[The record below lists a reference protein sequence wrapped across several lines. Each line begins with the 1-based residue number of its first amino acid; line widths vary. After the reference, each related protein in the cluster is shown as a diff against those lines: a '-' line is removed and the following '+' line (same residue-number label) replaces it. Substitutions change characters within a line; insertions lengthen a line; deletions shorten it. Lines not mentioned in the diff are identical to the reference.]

1 MSDELQ
7 VAADLLEAHGL
18 DSVAAMLREPPV
30 GTFYAL
36 RTQMNQASI
45 HYREIKG
52 KAWYANHGLS
62 ASVTDARLYTTLR
75 TACRM
80 CTIVSDDYR
89 TTFEVVE
96 IRVGSI
102 AVVDDAKR
110 IRIRRKKR

>member
-7 VAADLLEAHGL
+7 VAVDLLEAHGL

-52 KAWYANHGLS
+52 KAWYATQGLS
-62 ASVTDARLYTTLR
+62 ASVTDARLYTLR

-80 CTIVSDDYR
+80 CTIVSDEYR

-102 AVVDDAKR
+102 EVVDDAKR